1 MTTPHEDKRLQLLN
15 AATKELE
22 SDDKLTLDDV
32 VRLCVQ
38 ELKEWPP
45 GSTDG
50 ARTEIWHF
58 LRAAARRANHLIAVD

>member
-1 MTTPHEDKRLQLLN
+1 MAMQDEDKKLQILN

-22 SDDKLTLDDV
+22 SDDKLAFDDV

-50 ARTEIWHF
+50 ARTQIKDF
-58 LRAAARRANHLIAVD
+58 LRAAAKRAEHLIIS

>member
-32 VRLCVQ
+32 VRLCIQ

-45 GSTDG
+45 GSTEG
-50 ARTEIWHF
+50 ARTEIWHL
-58 LRAAARRANHLIAVD
+58 LRAAARRANHLIAID

>member
-1 MTTPHEDKRLQLLN
+1 MTTQHEDKKLQILN

-22 SDDKLTLDDV
+22 SDDNLAFDDV

-50 ARTEIWHF
+50 LE
-58 LRAAARRANHLIAVD
+58 LRSKISSEPQQGGQST